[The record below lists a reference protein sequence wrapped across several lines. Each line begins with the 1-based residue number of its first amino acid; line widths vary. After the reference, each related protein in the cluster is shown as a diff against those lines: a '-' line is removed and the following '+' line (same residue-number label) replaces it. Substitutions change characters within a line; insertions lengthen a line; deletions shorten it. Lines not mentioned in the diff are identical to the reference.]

1 MREGAA
7 DKAAIQLVGV
17 QPCQLLMSDT
27 ERCHIPEWATT
38 RAMRGVNGLAAR
50 RQMDV
55 AVGATWRSSEH
66 RSLKVN
72 E

>member
-1 MREGAA
+1 MEGAA
-7 DKAAIQLVGV
+7 DKATTQQEKVL
-17 QPCQLLMSDT
+17 PCQLPKSGMKRD
-27 ERCHIPEWATT
+27 HIPEQVTA

-50 RQMDV
+50 YAFGGT

-66 RSLKVN
+66 RSLKGN